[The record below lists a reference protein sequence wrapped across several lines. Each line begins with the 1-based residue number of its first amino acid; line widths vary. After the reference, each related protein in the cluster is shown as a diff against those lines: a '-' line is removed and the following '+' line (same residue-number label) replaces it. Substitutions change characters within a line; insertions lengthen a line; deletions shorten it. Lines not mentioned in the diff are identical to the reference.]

1 MPELPLGK
9 FCAGGKFQPEFRIY
23 KLEKVLMI
31 KGIVLDQL
39 VSLMPPDQIVRHGE
53 KKTGGDL
60 RSEFDAI
67 RRFKRQWYQ
76 SCLKTCW
83 SLTGCNQAEDFLIP
97 PIEAM
102 YPTGESLQESF
113 WRTLICNMDMQHQKP
128 KAEYYRY
135 WLSLHRLYS
144 NNGDILSYS
153 RAGQEILDIM
163 AFEEP
168 MSLFAEG
175 RRFCSTAN
183 GYMGWVPQ
191 EAQLGDVLCIPKGSE
206 VPFLLRKAL
215 FRRLPTLIRPGAIYY
230 KIIGECYIH
239 GMMEGKLTNTNHA
252 NWRDVM
258 LF

>member
-1 MPELPLGK
+1 M
-9 FCAGGKFQPEFRIY
+9 
-23 KLEKVLMI
+23 
-31 KGIVLDQL
+31 DQL

-102 YPTGESLQESF
+102 YPIGESLQESF

-252 NWRDVM
+252 NWRDII